1 MILEEIDGDV
11 KLSLRGQALS
21 VGSTIADHDY
31 ALVSIVGNG
40 KATFRIDPSCT
51 VELKAVNVAAYPAD
65 EGALTETQVAQIV
78 ATEPV
83 AQQLEVTAESTVKA
97 VEAPVKVSS
106 KKPAAE

>member
-40 KATFRIDPSCT
+40 KATFRVDPSCT
-51 VELKAVNVAAYPAD
+51 IELKATTVAAYKAD
-65 EGALTETQVAQIV
+65 DNALTETQVAQVV
-78 ATEPV
+78 ASAPV
-83 AQQLEVTAESTVKA
+83 PRQIEITAESTVNA
-97 VEAPVKVSS
+97 VETAVKVSS
-106 KKPAAE
+106 KESAAK